1 MQHPLHPGG
10 TFGPVDDGQ
19 KPSISRLRKGKGS
32 NGKGKGTSS
41 SDGIK
46 PACDYT
52 GIVKCHIFALFNQL
66 FLSNNTIKYR
76 GYICVSIH
84 NINSCLP

>member
-10 TFGPVDDGQ
+10 IFGSVDDGQ
-19 KPSISRLRKGKGS
+19 KPSISRQKKGGKGS
-32 NGKGKGTSS
+32 NGQGKGTSS

-52 GIVKCHIFALFNQL
+52 GIVK
-66 FLSNNTIKYR
+66 
-76 GYICVSIH
+76 
-84 NINSCLP
+84 